1 MTTEFKPKLFVRVTC
16 PFCVRLEN
24 FFEQAGLLDKI
35 DVIEC
40 DTKGTDELNRYRA
53 FLTDKLGKQAT
64 FPTMEIAPD
73 QYMSDS
79 GALMAYY
86 SELYHLEQKPLA
98 SNF

>member
-1 MTTEFKPKLFVRVTC
+1 MATEFKPKLFVRVTC
-16 PFCVRLEN
+16 PFCIRLEN

-35 DVIEC
+35 EIVEC
-40 DTKGTDELNRYRA
+40 DTKGTDELNRYRTV
-53 FLTDKLGKQAT
+53 LSDKLGKQAT

-73 QYMSDS
+73 QFMSDS

-86 SELYHLEQKPLA
+86 SGLYNIEPKPMA